1 MSQPASVILTGCQIK
16 RAARAYIACHILFAS
31 DKESR
36 RGWRA
41 RTGEV
46 DHADR
51 TVQPVGCRRS
61 DGSNHLLPVRMYRPV
76 RGSAGEDV
84 SAVSF
89 PAESAV
95 SELGDFNRRVGG
107 FNLA

>member
-61 DGSNHLLPVRMYRPV
+61 DGGNHLLPVCMYRPV
-76 RGSAGEDV
+76 RRSAGEDI
-84 SAVSF
+84 SAI
-89 PAESAV
+89 
-95 SELGDFNRRVGG
+95 LLRR
-107 FNLA
+107 